1 MLRIYSE
8 ILAVIPQLVPVL
20 DAIEQKDSDLARQGR
35 RALTSMP
42 LNTAE
47 GSYSRGRNRGAR
59 YSTAAASARE
69 LISVIETSVAFGHIR
84 PLDPRL
90 MDTLFKIVATLFKNS

>member
-1 MLRIYSE
+1 MLRIYSV
-8 ILAVIPQLVPVL
+8 ILEVIPKIAPALT
-20 DAIEQKDSDLARQGR
+20 AIQRHDPDLARQGR

-59 YSTAAASARE
+59 YNTAAASGNE
-69 LISVIETSVAFGHIR
+69 LIAVLETSVAMGYLE
-84 PLDPRL
+84 PQDPAVI
-90 MDTLFKIVATLFKNS
+90 DTLRRIVGTLYKNT